1 LRRRT
6 TLVVGLLAAVPLL
19 GLLVAQTSAAR
30 LDERAFEAINGLG
43 PGPNWLWELLD
54 PHTRNYVALIVLG
67 IALAA
72 VTRWQRIPAV
82 FARVMGS
89 AILAWGLLEAVYSV
103 YDRPR
108 PEEVVANASLNG
120 HSWAHLNSFPSGH
133 MAITAALAVALALA
147 FPRLRAVLWGYV
159 AAVAFTRIMFG
170 AHFPGDVI
178 AGTALG
184 TASALMVAS
193 AAQWAATRSA
203 LRWTSRRARS
213 AHAMPIDVP
222 SPAPASTSSPQ
233 WTPR

>member
-1 LRRRT
+1 
-6 TLVVGLLAAVPLL
+6 VPVL
-19 GLLVAQTSAAR
+19 GLLVAQTSVGR

-67 IALAA
+67 IGLAA

-82 FARVMGS
+82 FGRVMGS
-89 AILAWGLLEAVYSV
+89 ALLAWGLLEAVYSV

-147 FPRLRAVLWGYV
+147 FPRLRTVLWGYV
-159 AAVAFTRIMFG
+159 AAVAFTRVMFG
-170 AHFPGDVI
+170 AHFPFDVV

-193 AAQWAATRSA
+193 AAQALSARTARSRTIRRASSAQPTPIAVPSAAPA
-203 LRWTSRRARS
+203 ITSR
-213 AHAMPIDVP
+213 
-222 SPAPASTSSPQ
+222 PQ
-233 WTPR
+233 